1 MPLARADLS
10 LVHLL
15 HLASMKADRIFEET
29 AGRDLTP
36 RQFQLL
42 AAVART
48 PGLSQTAIVEQTGID
63 RSTTALL
70 ADKLE
75 QRGLIERTRDRQD
88 RRAVQVT
95 LTRAGEKLLRRIAA
109 KAALTDR
116 ALVAKL
122 TDGSGPLLSSLLSE
136 LSV

>member
-70 ADKLE
+70 ADSSSS
-75 QRGLIERTRDRQD
+75 
-88 RRAVQVT
+88 
-95 LTRAGEKLLRRIAA
+95 
-109 KAALTDR
+109 
-116 ALVAKL
+116 VA
-122 TDGSGPLLSSLLSE
+122 
-136 LSV
+136 

>member
-15 HLASMKADRIFEET
+15 HLASMKADRFFEET
-29 AGRDLTP
+29 TGSDLTP
-36 RQFQLL
+36 RQFELL
-42 AAVART
+42 SAVART
-48 PGLSQTAIVEQTGID
+48 PGLSQTDIVEQTGID

-95 LTRAGEKLLRRIAA
+95 LTRAGEKLLRRIAV
-109 KAALTDR
+109 KAAQTDR

-122 TDGSGPLLSSLLSE
+122 TDGSGSLLCSLLSE